1 MEFYKFLLSRVL
13 TFMMVVFIGVTTVFF
28 VPRFLP
34 TDPVEGM
41 ISKMTSMSA
50 FMEPE
55 AIESM
60 RASLNESFGL
70 EGTLWQQY
78 SGFFKR
84 VIFTQDFG
92 PSLAMYPTPVNQLIA
107 EALPWTLGLLLTS
120 TFIAWLIG
128 NAIGLLAGFR
138 KHKSYSKFLEG
149 VSMFLYPI
157 PYYILALILIILFS
171 YLFPIFPLSTTIRG
185 EGFTWE
191 HIRSLIYNSLMP
203 ALSMILVG
211 TGWWV
216 ISMKTLSGGIAEED
230 YVHFARLKGLKESK
244 IMTKYV
250 LPNAAL
256 PQLTMLA
263 LQIGTVFNGALI
275 TEILFGY
282 PGVGTLLYSGILQAD
297 YNLMM
302 GTITVSI
309 ISVAAATFIIDLLYP
324 FIDPRV
330 RYK

>member
-1 MEFYKFLLSRVL
+1 MEFYKFLLSRIL
-13 TFMMVVFIGVTTVFF
+13 TFMLVIFIGVTTVFF

-34 TDPVEGM
+34 SDPVEGM
-41 ISKMTSMSA
+41 IARMTSMSA

-60 RASLNESFGL
+60 RKTLNESFGL
-70 EGTLWQQY
+70 EGTLWEQY
-78 SGFFKR
+78 RGFFKR

-107 EALPWTLGLLLTS
+107 EALPWTLGLLLSS
-120 TFIAWLIG
+120 TVIAWLIG
-128 NAIGLLAGFR
+128 NTIGLLAGFR
-138 KHKSYSKFLEG
+138 KEKSYSKVLEG
-149 VSMFLYPI
+149 VSIFLYPI
-157 PYYILALILIILFS
+157 PYYILALILIMLFS
-171 YLFPIFPLSTTIRG
+171 YIFQVFPLSMTIQG
-185 EGFTWE
+185 EGLTWE
-191 HIRSLIYNSLMP
+191 HIRSVIYNSLMP
-203 ALSMILVG
+203 ALSMILIG

-216 ISMKTLSGGIAEED
+216 ISMKTLSVGIAEED

-256 PQLTMLA
+256 PQITMLA
-263 LQIGTVFNGALI
+263 LQIGSVFNGALI

-282 PGVGTLLYSGILQAD
+282 PGVGTLLYSAILQAD

>member
-41 ISKMTSMSA
+41 ISKMVSMSA

-60 RASLNESFGL
+60 RQTLNESFGL
-70 EGTLWQQY
+70 EGTLWEQY
-78 SGFFKR
+78 TGFFKR

-120 TFIAWLIG
+120 TIIAWLIG

-138 KHKSYSKFLEG
+138 KEKSYSKVLEG
-149 VSMFLYPI
+149 ISIFLYPI
-157 PYYILALILIILFS
+157 PYYILALILIMVFS
-171 YLFPIFPLSTTIRG
+171 YLLPIFPLSMTIRG

-191 HIRSLIYNSLMP
+191 HIQSVIYNSLMP
-203 ALSMILVG
+203 ALSMILIG

-256 PQLTMLA
+256 PQITMLA
-263 LQIGTVFNGALI
+263 LQIGSVFNGALI